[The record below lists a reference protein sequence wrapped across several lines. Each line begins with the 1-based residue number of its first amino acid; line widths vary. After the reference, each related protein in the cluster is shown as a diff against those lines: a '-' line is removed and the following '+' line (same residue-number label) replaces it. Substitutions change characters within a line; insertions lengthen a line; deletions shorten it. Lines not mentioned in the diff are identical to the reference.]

1 MKKTFLKHL
10 EGEYPSDISVNLNL
24 LAQIGTLGP
33 NWNELGS
40 KGFTSHEQEYL
51 VIQCMRIVK
60 NLKVQPFITPTDRDS
75 IMFEYEFTV
84 SHRED
89 MCQED
94 KLEEFYRNYGK
105 KQYVRKDITKQ
116 LSYFCNCAFEKST
129 LVPIHIKI
137 EIFKEKIYVVLI
149 HNENSV
155 SDEERDAFVSSGT
168 SENFYKMMVKN
179 FRKNIALQS
188 GLINDILELMGY
200 YSRVKI

>member
-1 MKKTFLKHL
+1 MRKTFLKHL
-10 EGEYPSDISVNLNL
+10 AGEYPSDISVNLNL

-33 NWNELGS
+33 NWNDLGS

-60 NLKVQPFITPTDRDS
+60 NLKVQPFIIPTDRDT

-84 SHRED
+84 AHRED

-94 KLEEFYRNYGK
+94 KLEKFYKNYGK
-105 KQYVRKDITKQ
+105 KQYVRKDISKQ
-116 LSYFCNCAFEKST
+116 LTYFCNCAFEKST
-129 LVPIHIKI
+129 VVPIHIKI

-149 HNENSV
+149 HNEDSV
-155 SDEERDAFVSSGT
+155 SDEEREAFVSSGT

-179 FRKNIALQS
+179 FRKNITLQS
-188 GLINDILELMGY
+188 GLINDLLELMGY